1 MHGPSRL
8 VNCANNMHLPPTPQ
22 GLQRALQ
29 KRAQPTTRPGATILT
44 FHLSKETRKRQ
55 GLRADV
61 TRARKIRHSRAQGTI
76 PSRPR
81 PGVATSPSFSCFLES
96 RQTARQAVASSF
108 VGERG
113 GRRGGVGVC
122 VDYLVCLGTTPISHS
137 DDPFQRSAQGAA
149 FSERRIGRFEPCEWA

>member
-22 GLQRALQ
+22 GLQRAVQ

-44 FHLSKETRKRQ
+44 FRLSKETRQRQ

-81 PGVATSPSFSCFLES
+81 PGVATSPSFSCLTSS
-96 RQTARQAVASSF
+96 RDRQPD
-108 VGERG
+108 GQLPLPLWERG
-113 GRRGGVGVC
+113 EDGGVVWGEWFIWFVWA
-122 VDYLVCLGTTPISHS
+122 TIFHS
-137 DDPFQRSAQGAA
+137 DDPIQRPAQGAA
-149 FSERRIGRFEPCEWA
+149 FLERRIGRFEPCEWA